1 MKKLTRHLPG
11 LEERLGYSFQ
21 RASLLARALT
31 HRSFTF
37 EQQGAPREDNETLE
51 FLGDAV
57 LDLVIGSLLFRQ
69 FPQKREGELTKLRST
84 LVQENHLAA
93 VARELNLGA
102 CLFLGKGEE
111 KSGGR
116 EKASILACTY
126 EAVIGAI
133 FHDSDYETARQV
145 IEKHFT
151 DKIQLSEESVKIAD
165 AKSRLQELTQE
176 KSGDI
181 PNYILDKSE
190 GPDHDKSFTISIHF
204 QGSILATATAKSK
217 KAAEQKAA
225 ALAVAA
231 LGGTSG
237 R

>member
-1 MKKLTRHLPG
+1 MKKTTAHLHDFEA
-11 LEERLGYSFQ
+11 LLGYAFDNV
-21 RASLLARALT
+21 SLLTRALT

-37 EQQGAPREDNETLE
+37 EQQGTLREDNETLE

-69 FPQKREGELTKLRST
+69 FPEKREGELTKLRST
-84 LVQENHLAA
+84 LVQENHL
-93 VARELNLGA
+93 VTIAREINLGTF
-102 CLFLGKGEE
+102 LFLGKGEE

-116 EKASILACTY
+116 QKASILACTY

-133 FHDSDYETARQV
+133 FHDSNYETVRQV
-145 IEKHFT
+145 VENHFSEK
-151 DKIQLSEESVKIAD
+151 IAPSQESLKKAD

-176 KSGDI
+176 KTGET
-181 PNYILDKSE
+181 PTYVLDRSE

-225 ALAVAA
+225 ALAVDA
-231 LGGTSG
+231 LHSAD
-237 R
+237 RQ